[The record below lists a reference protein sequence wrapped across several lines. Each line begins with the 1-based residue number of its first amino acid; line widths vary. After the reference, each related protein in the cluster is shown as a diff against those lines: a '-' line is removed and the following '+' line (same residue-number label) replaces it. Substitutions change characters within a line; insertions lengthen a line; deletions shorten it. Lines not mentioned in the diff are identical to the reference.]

1 MARNGVILLVEDN
14 ADDEQLTLRALK
26 KNSIANQVVVARDGA
41 EAIDYLFGTAGGS
54 PNLDVLPEV
63 ILLDLK
69 LPKIDGLEV
78 LRRLRE
84 NERTAH
90 LPVVVLTS
98 SNEEQDLVQSYRLG
112 KVLFWDKERRGVREA
127 DPSWAAMWEG
137 RSKKRGKP
145 NQIIGWEGGE
155 SGSLIVPPEYQ
166 KLDRPRVD
174 GKDPAE
180 GA

>member
-54 PNLDVLPEV
+54 PDLDVLPEV

-84 NERTAH
+84 NDRTAH

-98 SNEEQDLVQSYRLG
+98 SNVEQDLVQSYRHGANSYIRKPVDFGQFTEAVRHLG
-112 KVLFWDKERRGVREA
+112 LYWLALNEPC
-127 DPSWAAMWEG
+127 PSF
-137 RSKKRGKP
+137 
-145 NQIIGWEGGE
+145 
-155 SGSLIVPPEYQ
+155 
-166 KLDRPRVD
+166 
-174 GKDPAE
+174 
-180 GA
+180 